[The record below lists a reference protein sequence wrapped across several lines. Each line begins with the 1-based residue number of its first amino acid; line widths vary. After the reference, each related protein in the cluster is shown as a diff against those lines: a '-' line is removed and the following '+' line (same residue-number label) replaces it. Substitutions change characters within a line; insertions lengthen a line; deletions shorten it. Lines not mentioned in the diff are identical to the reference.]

1 MNIMIGDTIV
11 TDDKEIGIVE
21 NRSGSTL
28 IVRFPDNG
36 NRRDQIQWSRVS
48 PLAALIYK
56 ARAEG
61 RRLPLRVDISLV
73 GKSNLADL
81 VALFGYSTGQMRRD
95 SLQNVINQLWR
106 AGLEVKPETDRLSR
120 DDMFRLI
127 LREDRP
133 AVDSEDE
140 IDDGQAKPSV
150 ERTMVN
156 LPDPFWPTGLGLDR
170 SRELEFLRALCES
183 SPVLCLL
190 HLPSDAESQSWIQG
204 TWEGLIAWAYRAAQR
219 FHWRHENETRE
230 KQTRVGPSAL
240 LHTYLKT
247 SALDGDAVKLEDRA
261 HSLNLITIKREME
274 LPTDF
279 ARLKAVWPG
288 PIFEFKPEY
297 KSEPSADILS
307 INHSLSLVAGTP
319 PAESQNQSPLNT
331 LNWARTSFSQM
342 MTRPVTEWGNI
353 VASKNIPRFKG
364 SNESS
369 TSLALKAHL
378 AAWVARTGS
387 DQALEFEYSEVEE
400 EITPDERS
408 DEPLPPNI
416 RRIDLHVRGMGCFEV
431 ESMKGSGPMESF
443 YHRKIFSRAKK
454 ENRFFLIVPTEA
466 ILWAGPYL
474 SDIAHHLKEKDGCV
488 MVPSADG
495 SFLELFPNPL
505 LPLSIEP
512 RKSDDRID
520 PGDSTM
526 IVSERQIKLQDVAG
540 YEKVRSWI
548 DDGIIWTEKHRK
560 VLRPASRSSGVLFFG
575 PPGCGKSRWARAIAG
590 ELQHE
595 VRLLAPSDLR
605 GIYVGWGQIMIRE
618 QFDWLAEND
627 KRMLII
633 DELDA
638 VARSR
643 QDLQMHSDEKAC
655 VNELLVQMDR
665 VLRLGRLLV
674 ATTNF
679 IGSMDD
685 AVVRSGRFG
694 RFIPIPPPDLDESL
708 EILNYYLKALN
719 VPSDPEN
726 WLRIQVP
733 EYQRLQAIIEP
744 LYVENLR
751 AGRLYCGADLEEA
764 VNRSYQRSARRAL
777 PDGGWSQ
784 ELGPVHVHLTEED
797 LIRSLSDVP
806 RSVHEDAVDQF
817 VQDVVRYCDPEIAE
831 SISRRLCPTS
841 EP

>member
-48 PLAALIYK
+48 PLAALVYK

-95 SLQNVINQLWR
+95 SLQKVINQLWR
-106 AGLEVKPETDRLSR
+106 AGLEVIPETDRLSR

-140 IDDGQAKPSV
+140 IDVGQAKPSV

-364 SNESS
+364 SNSS
-369 TSLALKAHL
+369 FRTSFDTA
-378 AAWVARTGS
+378 
-387 DQALEFEYSEVEE
+387 
-400 EITPDERS
+400 
-408 DEPLPPNI
+408 I
-416 RRIDLHVRGMGCFEV
+416 RRSPNRYQGAYVR
-431 ESMKGSGPMESF
+431 
-443 YHRKIFSRAKK
+443 RQ
-454 ENRFFLIVPTEA
+454 N
-466 ILWAGPYL
+466 
-474 SDIAHHLKEKDGCV
+474 
-488 MVPSADG
+488 
-495 SFLELFPNPL
+495 LEL
-505 LPLSIEP
+505 
-512 RKSDDRID
+512 RRGDR
-520 PGDSTM
+520 
-526 IVSERQIKLQDVAG
+526 
-540 YEKVRSWI
+540 
-548 DDGIIWTEKHRK
+548 
-560 VLRPASRSSGVLFFG
+560 
-575 PPGCGKSRWARAIAG
+575 
-590 ELQHE
+590 
-595 VRLLAPSDLR
+595 
-605 GIYVGWGQIMIRE
+605 
-618 QFDWLAEND
+618 
-627 KRMLII
+627 
-633 DELDA
+633 
-638 VARSR
+638 
-643 QDLQMHSDEKAC
+643 
-655 VNELLVQMDR
+655 
-665 VLRLGRLLV
+665 GR
-674 ATTNF
+674 
-679 IGSMDD
+679 
-685 AVVRSGRFG
+685 RFG
-694 RFIPIPPPDLDESL
+694 ETASL
-708 EILNYYLKALN
+708 E
-719 VPSDPEN
+719 
-726 WLRIQVP
+726 LRCRECV
-733 EYQRLQAIIEP
+733 
-744 LYVENLR
+744 
-751 AGRLYCGADLEEA
+751 GA
-764 VNRSYQRSARRAL
+764 
-777 PDGGWSQ
+777 
-784 ELGPVHVHLTEED
+784 
-797 LIRSLSDVP
+797 
-806 RSVHEDAVDQF
+806 
-817 VQDVVRYCDPEIAE
+817 
-831 SISRRLCPTS
+831 
-841 EP
+841 

>member
-48 PLAALIYK
+48 PLAVLIYK

-61 RRLPLRVDISLV
+61 RRLPLRVDVSLV

-95 SLQNVINQLWR
+95 SLQKVMNQLWR
-106 AGLEVKPETDRLSR
+106 AGLEVLPETDRLSR

-140 IDDGQAKPSV
+140 IDDGIAKPSV

-190 HLPSDAESQSWIQG
+190 HLPSEAENQAWIQG

-219 FHWRHENETRE
+219 FHWRHENETRQ

-240 LHTYLKT
+240 LHTYLKP
-247 SALDGDAVKLEDRA
+247 SALDGDAVKLEACA

-297 KSEPSADILS
+297 TSEPSADMQS
-307 INHSLSLVAGTP
+307 INHSLSLVAGMP
-319 PAESQNQSPLNT
+319 PGDSQNQSPLHT

-387 DQALEFEYSEVEE
+387 DQVLEFEYSEVEE
-400 EITPDERS
+400 ELMRDGRS
-408 DEPLPPNI
+408 DEPLPPSI

-454 ENRFFLIVPTEA
+454 DNRFFLIVPTEA

-526 IVSERQIKLQDVAG
+526 IISERPIKLQDVVG

-548 DDGIIWTEKHRK
+548 DDGIIWTEKHRR
-560 VLRPASRSSGVLFFG
+560 VLRPTSRSSGVLFFG

-590 ELQHE
+590 ELQQE

-643 QDLQMHSDEKAC
+643 QELQMHSDEKAC

-694 RFIPIPPPDLDESL
+694 RFIPIPPPDLDESV
-708 EILNYYLKALN
+708 EILDYYLKALDFS
-719 VPSDPEN
+719 SDAEKK
-726 WLRIQVP
+726 LRIQVP
-733 EYQRLQAIIEP
+733 ERQRLQTIIEP

-751 AGRLYCGADLEEA
+751 VGRLYCGADLEEA
-764 VNRSYQRSARRAL
+764 VNRTYQRSARRAL
-777 PDGGWSQ
+777 PDGGWNQ
-784 ELGPVHVHLTEED
+784 GPGPVDIHLTEED
-797 LIRSLSDVP
+797 LVRSLKDVP
-806 RSVHEDAVDQF
+806 RSVDEDAVNRF
-817 VQDVVRYCDPEIAE
+817 VEDVDRYCDREIAE
-831 SISRRLCPTS
+831 SISKRLCPT
-841 EP
+841 PDP

>member
-95 SLQNVINQLWR
+95 SLQKVINQLWR
-106 AGLEVKPETDRLSR
+106 AGLEVIPETDRLSR

-133 AVDSEDE
+133 AVDSEYE

-190 HLPSDAESQSWIQG
+190 HLPSDAESQSWVQG

-219 FHWRHENETRE
+219 FLWRHENETRE

-307 INHSLSLVAGTP
+307 INHSLSLVAGTL

-331 LNWARTSFSQM
+331 LNWARTSFSQL

-400 EITPDERS
+400 EITPDGRS

-495 SFLELFPNPL
+495 SFLELSPNPL

-526 IVSERQIKLQDVAG
+526 IVSERPIKLQDVAG

-719 VPSDPEN
+719 FPSDPEN